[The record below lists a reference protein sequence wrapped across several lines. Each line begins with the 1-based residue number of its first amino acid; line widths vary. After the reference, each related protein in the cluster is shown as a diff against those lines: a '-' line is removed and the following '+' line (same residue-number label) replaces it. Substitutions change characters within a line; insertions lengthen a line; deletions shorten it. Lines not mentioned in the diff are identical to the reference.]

1 MVMVSHCL
9 SGGSFSLA
17 EAVAG
22 QGENPPSSH
31 WSIKVVT
38 FFLLVMQGT
47 SLPAWGFQKAMSD
60 SA

>member
-22 QGENPPSSH
+22 QGENLPSSC
-31 WSIKVVT
+31 WSSSD
-38 FFLLVMQGT
+38 L
-47 SLPAWGFQKAMSD
+47 LPAGDARYISSCLGFSE
-60 SA
+60 SNE